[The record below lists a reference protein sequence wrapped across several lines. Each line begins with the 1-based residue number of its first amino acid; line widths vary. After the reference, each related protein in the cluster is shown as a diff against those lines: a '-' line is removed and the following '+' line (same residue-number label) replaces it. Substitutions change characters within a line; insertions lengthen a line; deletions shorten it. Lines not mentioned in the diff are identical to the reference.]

1 MENIKKGI
9 KGLYFIFILL
19 NLCTVFSNTN
29 VRSIKMVEIFLFAI
43 FFVFFVS
50 YKIKKDKLIQIVHRI
65 PKRFIIVFSIIL
77 IIIGL
82 LARVGLMFIK
92 YNDPASDY
100 GTFFYNAADFSE
112 SNVIS
117 AQRYISIF
125 PYLVPYIMVLG
136 YVFKLV
142 GVSYNAT
149 IAFNV
154 VLDVLSAIILFIAF
168 KKRTSYIRPLLISA
182 VWMINP
188 INIIW
193 CAFAA
198 PIVIVNFLFILLS
211 TLFEFKEKQKDTW
224 KIFSFELIIGI
235 ILGIAN
241 SFRPIFIIFLIALIL
256 YELLKLLQNIKNIKR
271 VVSIVIGIFILL
283 ISYTFISKIEF
294 KYIQNIVGTEVA
306 HSSGWTLYVGANVE
320 SNGTWNQSDGEKFIE
335 KYNDIS
341 NSAENIQKEFQNEA
355 ILRIKTNGKRA
366 NINLIKEKFK
376 VLTQNMAG
384 YSVDQF
390 WNIQNRTENEK
401 YKKCVGFWTNIFV
414 FIIILLNLLVI
425 IIQNDD
431 LKMYMYML
439 LSIGL
444 VISHLLVEVS
454 SRYTIH
460 IIVPFSIIG
469 VLNIY
474 NLLKNN
480 GKDNAKIYDKAE
492 CK

>member
-1 MENIKKGI
+1 M
-9 KGLYFIFILL
+9 
-19 NLCTVFSNTN
+19 
-29 VRSIKMVEIFLFAI
+29 
-43 FFVFFVS
+43 
-50 YKIKKDKLIQIVHRI
+50 
-65 PKRFIIVFSIIL
+65 
-77 IIIGL
+77 
-82 LARVGLMFIK
+82 
-92 YNDPASDY
+92 
-100 GTFFYNAADFSE
+100 
-112 SNVIS
+112 
-117 AQRYISIF
+117 
-125 PYLVPYIMVLG
+125 
-136 YVFKLV
+136 
-142 GVSYNAT
+142 
-149 IAFNV
+149 
-154 VLDVLSAIILFIAF
+154 
-168 KKRTSYIRPLLISA
+168 
-182 VWMINP
+182 
-188 INIIW
+188 
-193 CAFAA
+193 
-198 PIVIVNFLFILLS
+198 
-211 TLFEFKEKQKDTW
+211 
-224 KIFSFELIIGI
+224 
-235 ILGIAN
+235 
-241 SFRPIFIIFLIALIL
+241 
-256 YELLKLLQNIKNIKR
+256 
-271 VVSIVIGIFILL
+271 SIVIGIFILL

-306 HSSGWTLYVGANVE
+306 RSSGWTLYVGANVE

-460 IIVPFSIIG
+460 VIVPFSIIG